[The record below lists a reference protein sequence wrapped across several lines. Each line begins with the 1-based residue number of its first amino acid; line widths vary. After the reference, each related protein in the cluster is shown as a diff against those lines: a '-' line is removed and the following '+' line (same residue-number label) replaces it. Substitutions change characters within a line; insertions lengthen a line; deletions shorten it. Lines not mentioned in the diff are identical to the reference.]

1 MRKIAYA
8 SFWPITFAPRI
19 AEEFAS
25 NWGYGREGTINPHKR
40 CEQLS
45 DKGAA
50 RHGILLSPTSE
61 LAGKARQP
69 MNGQYPRFKN
79 SYFYEEFTENFL
91 LTPAELEFVRN
102 CRGDANRQGMAI
114 LLKGLQY
121 LGYFP
126 ESLQQVPGSIRSFMG
141 KQLGLLTDFINQYPW
156 ETSTRERHLAQ
167 IREFTGWRSMTSQ
180 DKEEIEQWL
189 RQDGC
194 GPQKT

>member
-1 MRKIAYA
+1 
-8 SFWPITFAPRI
+8 
-19 AEEFAS
+19 
-25 NWGYGREGTINPHKR
+25 
-40 CEQLS
+40 
-45 DKGAA
+45 
-50 RHGILLSPTSE
+50 
-61 LAGKARQP
+61 

-79 SYFYEEFTENFL
+79 SYFYEELTENFL

-102 CRGDANRQGMAI
+102 CRGDVNRQGMAI

-126 ESLQQVPGSIRSFMG
+126 ESLEQVPGSIRSFMG

-189 RQDGC
+189 RQDGALSAPSGEKLIGSC
-194 GPQKT
+194 PDSRTSESTVPTRSARIVAYSRWQNWSAKRSRRA